1 MAYVIYYV
9 QGMSSSPIRHGILLT
24 LLDPSDAEKVKSDFF
39 CVPHKASPT
48 VRQPCVHDH
57 AGTLSQTWP
66 RLRLRSF
73 PCPGAG
79 LRGRSPALLVC
90 PPLLPVRNT
99 NRSSHL
105 GDAPLPRNLSSYDF
119 RTCDRR
125 TSRVSALT
133 CRISILRTVT
143 MTGSEPLTL
152 TTLVILIVGR
162 GRRS

>member
-39 CVPHKASPT
+39 CVPHEASPA
-48 VRQPCVHDH
+48 VRQPCVHDR

-66 RLRLRSF
+66 RLRSF

-90 PPLLPVRNT
+90 PPLLHVRNT

-105 GDAPLPRNLSSYDF
+105 GDAPLPHLNLSSYDF

-133 CRISILRTVT
+133 RRISTPRTVT
-143 MTGSEPLTL
+143 MTGSAPL
-152 TTLVILIVGR
+152 VVHGARIMRAPVA
-162 GRRS
+162 